1 MFKNKEGILLITS
14 VVLVFVL
21 FVAVI
26 IISFQLEKKS
36 TQGLRASL
44 PKGVSN
50 PGNINIEDK
59 QTIEE
64 INKSYDVG
72 QLINILPYSG
82 KDFSLSYS
90 FSTNSFTLYL
100 KSGNEGS
107 GNQEFDAFLKKNGI
121 INRSWFNNFNL
132 YTTSLTITPAP

>member
-82 KDFSLSYS
+82 KDFYAL
-90 FSTNSFTLYL
+90 F
-100 KSGNEGS
+100 KIRE
-107 GNQEFDAFLKKNGI
+107 
-121 INRSWFNNFNL
+121 
-132 YTTSLTITPAP
+132 